1 MKKILSIDG
10 GGIRGILPAVV
21 LAEIERI
28 SQKPASELFD
38 LITGT
43 STGGILATGLAIP
56 DETGKSKFSAAELVN
71 FYTEDSKTIFKKS
84 CFAKA
89 LTRSRYSNRD
99 LQKALASKMGRTRF
113 GELTTKV
120 MIPTYDLTDQRT
132 YFFKSWKPSC
142 SSVPA
147 YKITAAGSSA
157 PTYFDPTPIILSKGV
172 EERYFIDGAI
182 VANNPSM
189 CAYSEAKVL
198 WGDEDVYI
206 LSLGAGDI
214 TDPINID
221 HGKKWGAISWLPNIT
236 EVFMSASTNTAH
248 YQLSTIQPDLY
259 DRFQIKLEG
268 NTKLDNVSPT
278 NIAYLYSQAKVMV
291 LENKDKI
298 ERITDFIS
306 SH

>member
-10 GGIRGILPAVV
+10 GGVRGIIPSVF

-28 SQKPASELFD
+28 TQKPISETFD

-43 STGGILATGLAIP
+43 STGGILATGLSIP
-56 DETGKSKFSAAELVN
+56 DSNGKPKFSAAELVK

-99 LQKALASKMGRTRF
+99 LQKALASKMGKTRF
-113 GELTTKV
+113 GDMTTKV

-142 SSVPA
+142 LQVPA
-147 YKITAAGSSA
+147 YKIATAGSSA
-157 PTYFDPTPIILSKGV
+157 PTYFDPTPITLSKGV
-172 EERYFIDGAI
+172 EERYFIDGAV
-182 VANNPSM
+182 VANNPAM

-206 LSLGAGDI
+206 LSLGSGDI

-221 HGKKWGAISWLPNIT
+221 DGKKWGAISWLPNIT
-236 EVFMSASTNTAH
+236 EVFMGASTNTAH

-268 NTKLDNVSPT
+268 NTKLDNVSPN
-278 NIAYLYSQAKVMV
+278 NISYLYGQAKDMV
-291 LENKDKI
+291 VQNKDRI
-298 ERITDFIS
+298 EQITDFIS
-306 SH
+306 SR